1 MELDL
6 LVLSRLQFA
15 LTIMF
20 HYLFP
25 PLTIGLGMLMMVMEG
40 MWLKTGN
47 PVYEKVAF
55 YWTRLFA
62 VNFAMGVATGIVM
75 EFQFG
80 TNWATYSRFV
90 GDVFGS
96 ALAAEG
102 IFAFFLESG
111 FLGVVVFGWNK
122 VSPRFHFFATCMVC
136 LGGFFSSIWIVIAN
150 SWMQTPSGY
159 HLVEHDGRQRAEI
172 TDFWAMVFNPSA
184 PDRLVHVWLGCF
196 ILGAFFALSI
206 ASWYLLKGRFPE
218 ESRVMYKAS
227 LIFALLSSCAM
238 GLSGDSNARMV
249 AREQPVKMAAMEAH
263 WKTGTGGTGMYLWGI
278 PDAKTE
284 TVKYG
289 LEVPYLLS
297 ALIYHQLDKPVP
309 GLDQAPVDERPP
321 VFVTFWAYR
330 VMIGCGTFFIL
341 LSIVAG
347 LVSWRSDPEKHPW
360 LLKLCVLSVIP
371 AYVANQAG
379 WVTAEAGRQPWIV
392 YKLLRTSHGLSASG
406 HAGQVL
412 TSILMFGTVY
422 ALLFVVWVYVMNEK
436 IQHGPYLPPPR
447 RPGESNFQGLADAA
461 SRAVDP
467 GHDMMKAE
475 QDGEESQ

>member
-25 PLTIGLGMLMMVMEG
+25 PLTIGLGVLMVTMEG
-40 MWLKTGN
+40 LWLKTGN
-47 PVYEKVAF
+47 PVYEKVAY

-122 VSPRFHFFATCMVC
+122 VSPRFHYFATCMVC
-136 LGGFFSSIWIVIAN
+136 LGGFFSSVWIVIAN
-150 SWMQTPSGY
+150 SWMQTPTGF
-159 HLVEHDGRQRAEI
+159 HLVENQGRQRAEI
-172 TDFWAMVFNPSA
+172 TDFWAMVLNPSA

-206 ASWYLLKGRFPE
+206 ASWYLLRGRFTE
-218 ESRVMYKAS
+218 EATVMFKAS
-227 LIFALLSSCAM
+227 LIFAVVSSTLM

-263 WKTGTGGTGMYLWGI
+263 WKTGKGGTGMYLWGW

-289 LEVPYLLS
+289 LEIPYLLS

-309 GLDQAPVDERPP
+309 GMDQVPVDERPN

-330 VMIGCGTFFIL
+330 IMIGCGVWFMTLSWVALFI
-341 LSIVAG
+341 
-347 LVSWRSDPEKHPW
+347 SWKSSPLKHPW
-360 LLKLCVLSVIP
+360 LLKLCVVSVIP
-371 AYVANQAG
+371 AYIANQAG

-392 YKLLRTSHGLSASG
+392 YKLLRTANGLSPSVKPEY
-406 HAGQVL
+406 VL
-412 TSILMFGTVY
+412 SSILMFGTVY

-436 IQHGPYLPPPR
+436 IQHGPHLPPPR
-447 RPGESNFQGLADAA
+447 RQPEGELEGIADSGGAY
-461 SRAVDP
+461 VDP
-467 GHDMMKAE
+467 RHDLMEEE
-475 QDGEESQ
+475 QD